1 MKVKKKTTV
10 ILFQFISIIE
20 THLYY
25 VYFAMVSRQIYP
37 LFLHNAQRID
47 YINHNGQRKKG
58 RFALLVLPLCNEL
71 QSFEYVMPDVML
83 DVTEP
88 QRQNLLVFQ
97 TLFPLEYLFFP
108 RLATDELP
116 TRTNFLLQS
125 QRISILQYIM
135 PAASKKIEMK
145 TQK

>member
-1 MKVKKKTTV
+1 M
-10 ILFQFISIIE
+10 L
-20 THLYY
+20 
-25 VYFAMVSRQIYP
+25 
-37 LFLHNAQRID
+37 D
-47 YINHNGQRKKG
+47 
-58 RFALLVLPLCNEL
+58 
-71 QSFEYVMPDVML
+71 VMPDVMLDVML

-125 QRISILQYIM
+125 
-135 PAASKKIEMK
+135 
-145 TQK
+145 

>member
-1 MKVKKKTTV
+1 MPSVALITSTTMVREKKPV
-10 ILFQFISIIE
+10 
-20 THLYY
+20 
-25 VYFAMVSRQIYP
+25 
-37 LFLHNAQRID
+37 
-47 YINHNGQRKKG
+47 
-58 RFALLVLPLCNEL
+58 ALLVLPLCNEL
-71 QSFEYVMPDVML
+71 QSFESDVMPDVML

-125 QRISILQYIM
+125 
-135 PAASKKIEMK
+135 
-145 TQK
+145 